1 MRISR
6 ALAVLTLPV
15 ALLAAGCSDDSD
27 TADDTTTTE
36 APATTEAPDT
46 TEAPATTEAPE
57 ASGTIVDIAAG
68 NPDFSTLVD
77 LVGKAGLA
85 EALSGE
91 GPFTVFAPTN
101 EAFAKVDA
109 ATLKALAADPTGAL
123 ADVLKLHVV
132 SGKIMAADAVAAA
145 GTSIETLGGGKLKVE
160 VNGGEVTVGG
170 AKVVTTDIVAS
181 NGVIHVLDSVI
192 TAANG

>member
-57 ASGTIVDIAAG
+57 ASGAIGDLAAG
-68 NPDFSTLVD
+68 NPDVSTLAD
-77 LVGKAGLA
+77 LVGKPGPA
-85 EALSGE
+85 EALGGE

-101 EAFAKVDA
+101 EAFGKVDA
-109 ATLKALAADPTGAL
+109 ATLEALAADPTGAL

>member
-6 ALAVLTLPV
+6 SIAIAALPL

-27 TADDTTTTE
+27 TADSTTTDAPTTTE
-36 APATTEAPDT
+36 VADT
-46 TEAPATTEAPE
+46 TEAPESA
-57 ASGTIVDIAAG
+57 GTIVEVAAS

-101 EAFAKVDA
+101 DAFAKVDA
-109 ATLKALAADPTGAL
+109 ATLEALAADPTGDL

-132 SGKIMAADAVAAA
+132 SGKILAADAVKAD
-145 GTSIETLGGGKLKVE
+145 GTSIETLNGGKLKVE
-160 VNGGEVTVGG
+160 VVDGEVIVGG
-170 AKVVTTDIVAS
+170 AKVVTPDVAAS

-192 TAANG
+192 TEANG

>member
-1 MRISR
+1 MRIARSI
-6 ALAVLTLPV
+6 AVLTIPF
-15 ALLAAGCSDDSD
+15 ALLAAGCSDDTT
-27 TADDTTTTE
+27 TADSTTTE
-36 APATTEAPDT
+36 APATTEAPMT
-46 TEAPATTEAPE
+46 TEAPAET
-57 ASGTIVDIAAG
+57 STIVDIAAS

-85 EALSGE
+85 EALSGK

-101 EAFAKVDA
+101 EAFAKVDK
-109 ATLKALAADPTGAL
+109 ATLDALAADPTGAL

-132 SGKIMAADAVAAA
+132 SGKIMAADAVKAD

-160 VNGGEVTVGG
+160 VVNGEVMVGG
-170 AKVVTTDIVAS
+170 AKVVKTDIVGS

>member
-6 ALAVLTLPV
+6 ALAVLTVPV

-77 LVGKAGLA
+77 LVGKAGL
-85 EALSGE
+85 ER
-91 GPFTVFAPTN
+91 VFDRRLFLDRLHAI
-101 EAFAKVDA
+101 EFG
-109 ATLKALAADPTGAL
+109 LLAALGFGRIVIGGWRRL
-123 ADVLKLHVV
+123 AGFDDLRPLR
-132 SGKIMAADAVAAA
+132 
-145 GTSIETLGGGKLKVE
+145 
-160 VNGGEVTVGG
+160 
-170 AKVVTTDIVAS
+170 
-181 NGVIHVLDSVI
+181 
-192 TAANG
+192 

>member
-1 MRISR
+1 MKVRTVSSRSWAVRRISFFSSGATFIWTVSSR
-6 ALAVLTLPV
+6 GVLGIGLSCFTALAVHRGLIFLGFIP
-15 ALLAAGCSDDSD
+15 
-27 TADDTTTTE
+27 
-36 APATTEAPDT
+36 
-46 TEAPATTEAPE
+46 
-57 ASGTIVDIAAG
+57 
-68 NPDFSTLVD
+68 
-77 LVGKAGLA
+77 AGLA
-85 EALSGE
+85 MLIMSRSMASRTAAGSEMMRRVLTGHRDTVAAL
-91 GPFTVFAPTN
+91 
-101 EAFAKVDA
+101 K
-109 ATLKALAADPTGAL
+109 ADPTGAL

>member
-1 MRISR
+1 M
-6 ALAVLTLPV
+6 
-15 ALLAAGCSDDSD
+15 
-27 TADDTTTTE
+27 TTE
-36 APATTEAPDT
+36 APAET
-46 TEAPATTEAPE
+46 
-57 ASGTIVDIAAG
+57 GTIVDIAAS

-85 EALSGE
+85 EALSGK

-101 EAFAKVDA
+101 EAFAKVDK
-109 ATLKALAADPTGAL
+109 ATLDALAADPTGAL

-132 SGKIMAADAVAAA
+132 SGKIMAADAVKAD

-160 VNGGEVTVGG
+160 VVNGEVMFGG
-170 AKVVTTDIVAS
+170 AKVVKTDIVGS